1 MMRRVDAGVTRTHK
15 LTILTQYVCAFRYI
29 ASTICQ
35 AFIIRRIALDKPP
48 IEPRIG
54 AVNGNPL
61 VDDRSPIQ
69 GVIDVG
75 IKA

>member
-1 MMRRVDAGVTRTHK
+1 MRRIYAGVTWTYK
-15 LTILTQYVCAFRYI
+15 FAILTQNVCTFRYI
-29 ASTICQ
+29 ASAICQ

-54 AVNGNPL
+54 TINGDPL
-61 VDDRSPIQ
+61 VDNCSPIQ
-69 GVIDVG
+69 SVIDVG